1 MKDLREDLSIM
12 QLSAL
17 PELAKWTVLGLDNFI
32 IIIIIIYGL
41 WSAVAEES
49 AAINQRVASLR

>member
-1 MKDLREDLSIM
+1 M

-17 PELAKWTVLGLDNFI
+17 PELAKWTVLGLDNCI
-32 IIIIIIYGL
+32 IVIIYGL

-49 AAINQRVASLR
+49 AAINQRVALLR